1 MKFCP
6 KCQTKY
12 DDEILRFCKIDG
24 TPLISE
30 TPPSFTALPS
40 QSSINISDELG
51 EDTIIARKKPDNTA
65 PLQPPYE
72 EPRQRIVVQ
81 TSPPEI
87 VKAPP
92 QSQFQTTPKKK
103 SNTAATVFLT
113 LFGTLAVLGG
123 GVGVWWFLSGN
134 GGANAGANKPNNVN
148 QTANLAALNGNV
160 VQNINADNSNYNFN
174 YNAVSGNSNANVNA
188 NFTANIGNANL
199 KTPTPTPKPTPKPT
213 VKTLGTNV
221 NANVKAN
228 TNSNVNTAVGNTNVN
243 AKPIST
249 NTNTVI
255 PKTPTPKPAT
265 TPATN
270 TAPKNVSVGNLT
282 SRAVSLPKPAY
293 PPIAKQAGA
302 NGQVIV
308 QVTVDEEGNV
318 LSAKAVS
325 GNMLL
330 RSPAEAAARQAKF
343 SAKIGGEN
351 VKAVGTLVYNFVN

>member
-12 DDEILRFCKIDG
+12 DDAILRFCKIDG

-40 QSSINISDELG
+40 QSSINMPDELG
-51 EDTIIARKKPDNTA
+51 EDTVIARKKPDNTA
-65 PLQPPYE
+65 PLQQPNE

-81 TSPPEI
+81 TSSPEI
-87 VKAPP
+87 KKTTP
-92 QSQFQTTPKKK
+92 QKGFQTNPPKK
-103 SNTAATVFLT
+103 SNTGLTVFLT

-123 GVGVWWFLSGN
+123 GFGVWWFLSGN
-134 GGANAGANKPNNVN
+134 NGENTNKPNNTN

-160 VQNINADNSNYNFN
+160 VQNINTDNSNYNFN
-174 YNAVSGNSNANVNA
+174 YNGGSGNSNANFNA
-188 NFTANIGNANL
+188 NFNTNVGNTNL

-213 VKTLGTNV
+213 IKPANNNV

-228 TNSNVNTAVGNTNVN
+228 TNSNVNTAAGNTNVN
-243 AKPIST
+243 AKPGST
-249 NTNTVI
+249 NTNTGL

-302 NGQVIV
+302 NGQVVV